1 MPIAYIVAI
10 TAISIVSVVLG
21 GMVIVG
27 FIQGIREHREH
38 PEDLSYGEYFT
49 DQMDT
54 GYTDVWGTY
63 TMYSKTDSTG
73 KTTYYDPFGTRLVKV
88 KGDFDINENTM

>member
-10 TAISIVSVVLG
+10 AAISIVSVVLG
-21 GMVIVG
+21 GMVIAG

-38 PEDLSYGEYFT
+38 PEEPSYGESLLFPNR

-54 GYTDVWGTY
+54 VYTDVWGTH

-73 KTTYYDPFGTRLVKV
+73 KTSYYDPFGTQIGRSERR
-88 KGDFDINENTM
+88 F